1 MIIKRTPVFVVLLLF
16 CNVTVAQ
23 QASTDVWEQPVSVSW
38 NGGPL
43 RQSLETFAKV
53 RRFGF
58 ILDRRI
64 DPGTPLHLEVSRQPV
79 AVVFSQIAEKYQ
91 LGFCRIGQIAYL
103 GPKDA
108 AKILPFLVTLR
119 AEQAAKFPD
128 HLKRQFSA
136 PREFHSGFLA
146 TPADVLQSL
155 AEEMALD
162 GTDFQS
168 LPHDLWPEIVF
179 PEATPLEIFSLFLIG
194 FDSTFVISDEVSE
207 NAKKIRPIPIP
218 YRLVLTR
225 TFQGKG
231 GEQLSGDLPYLRQIA
246 PTAIIEK
253 TQQGISV
260 RASLDELARIDT
272 VYHQRL
278 SEVSAKPASASTP
291 TSTTPP
297 VQPGDSTIS
306 NAPNS
311 MPDAAVRLKDSRYTA
326 KIDAKPLDATLRFF
340 AEKMQLELVINE
352 KAFAN
357 RGIKINTPV
366 SFQLENNTFQEV
378 FEKCLQPVNGK
389 FRLNGNRLEV
399 Y

>member
-1 MIIKRTPVFVVLLLF
+1 MIVLPLLF
-16 CNVTVAQ
+16 CNVTFAQ
-23 QASTDVWEQPVSVSW
+23 QPSDAWDQPVSVSW

-53 RRFGF
+53 RQIGF
-58 ILDRRI
+58 LLDRRI
-64 DPGTPLHLEVSRQPV
+64 DPGTPLYLEVRQQP
-79 AVVFSQIAEKYQ
+79 AQTVFSQIAEKYQ

-108 AKILPFLVTLR
+108 AEILPLLVTLR
-119 AEQAAKFPD
+119 AEQAAKLPD
-128 HLKRQFSA
+128 RLKRRFLA
-136 PREFHSGFLA
+136 RREFHSEFLA
-146 TPADVLQSL
+146 TPVELLQSL
-155 AEEMALD
+155 SKEMSLD
-162 GTDFQS
+162 GSDFQA
-168 LPHDLWPEIVF
+168 LPHDLWPELVF
-179 PEATPLEIFSLFLIG
+179 PEATPLEIFSLLLIG
-194 FDSTFVISDEVSE
+194 FDSTFVISADAE
-207 NAKKIRPIPIP
+207 KIKPVPIPHQ
-218 YRLVLTR
+218 LVLTR
-225 TFQGKG
+225 NYQGKG
-231 GEQLSGDLPYLRQIA
+231 AGQLLDKLQHIRQIA
-246 PTAIIEK
+246 PTAVIEK

-340 AEKMQLELVINE
+340 AEKMQLELVIDE
-352 KAFAN
+352 KAFAD
-357 RGIKINTPV
+357 RGVKINTLV
-366 SFQLENNTFQEV
+366 SFQLENNTYQEV

-389 FRLNGNRLEV
+389 FRLIGNRLEV